1 MRSIN
6 AIELAIRRSVLLYG
20 GQTVPRFLRSLADEI
35 QIAVQQAEGAYPA
48 GLNLDDELAELRAA
62 QSPKPEPPVY
72 PPIDP
77 WLRSE

>member
-6 AIELAIRRSVLLYG
+6 AIELALRRSVLLYG
-20 GQTVPRFLRSLADEI
+20 GQTVPSFLRSLADEI
-35 QIAVQQAEGAYPA
+35 QMAVQQAEGAYPA
-48 GLNLDDELAELRAA
+48 ALALEDELAELRAA
-62 QSPKPEPPVY
+62 QSPKPEPVY